1 MGVQTKGYIAFQVG
15 WFKRENPHWY
25 LLFLIHLVKCRSS
38 LQWTKKQPL
47 YYFYQFRSKIHSR
60 LFLFFNPHA
69 KICLLISERERE
81 GWGRERNID
90 VRLITWERK
99 TDQPPPVLPQVGTE
113 PSAWTC
119 ALTSNQT
126 HSPLVYGT
134 MLQPTESPGQGHSRL
149 FHFWSHKH

>member
-1 MGVQTKGYIAFQVG
+1 MGVQTKGYIAFQAG

-69 KICLLISERERE
+69 KICLLISEKERER
-81 GWGRERNID
+81 GREKHRCEID
-90 VRLITWERK
+90 NVREKDWSAASCTAPSGDWTLSLDMCPDQESNPQPFGVWDDAPANWVTWSG
-99 TDQPPPVLPQVGTE
+99 P
-113 PSAWTC
+113 
-119 ALTSNQT
+119 
-126 HSPLVYGT
+126 
-134 MLQPTESPGQGHSRL
+134 
-149 FHFWSHKH
+149 F